1 MAAEHIIA
9 ERYEVIALI
18 DEGGM
23 GQVFRGR
30 DLQTGETIAI
40 KALKEEVVEQDSTL
54 VDRFCRE
61 AVVLRKLNHPNIVRV
76 YDTFEEEGRHY
87 IIMEYIPGGSLAQLI
102 RQHGPLPI
110 ERAVQIALDLA
121 DALTRTHRLQVIHR
135 DLKPANVLLA
145 EDGTPR
151 LTDFGVAHDSAMQTT
166 MLTQV
171 GALVGTIAYLSPEVS
186 EGMAHNE
193 KSDIWSFGLVLYEM
207 LTGRRAFNEQ
217 TPANMLNAIL
227 RKPIPDLRALRLDI
241 PEDLAALVDRMLAKD
256 PEKRIATAREVGVE
270 LERILQRLRQS
281 AAATGEQPAVPGVSR
296 FATTPMA
303 AIPAVPQQTVDTTIG
318 SPTQVPLRTAS
329 LTPQPGAPQPPGS
342 VPLRPRTVTNP
353 RLFIAYRR
361 EDSGEIAGRLY
372 EQLADMIGESGI
384 VRDVD
389 RVADRTVSRYVLA
402 NDVVGSVDVILVLIG
417 PGWVG
422 MPRDRRAVLSERA
435 IDNPKDSVRMQ
446 IEAGLRRGDI
456 LIIPVL
462 VNGGV
467 LPEVLPASLE
477 GLRDRTPFIIT
488 PDQPLDAQVKKLVRL
503 INEHF
508 GLNKP
513 PRSPFALLALV
524 VFVLLVLLAIGSI
537 VALAGGFPTG

>member
-1 MAAEHIIA
+1 MAEERIIA
-9 ERYEVIALI
+9 ERYEVITLI

-40 KALKEEVVEQDSTL
+40 KALKEEIVEQDATL

-87 IIMEYIPGGSLAQLI
+87 IIMEYIAGGSLAHLI
-102 RQHGPLPI
+102 RQNGALPI

-121 DALTRTHRLQVIHR
+121 DALTRTHRLQIIHR

-151 LTDFGVAHDSAMQTT
+151 LTDFGVAHDSALQTT

-171 GALVGTIAYLSPEVS
+171 GALVGTIAYLSPEVT
-186 EGMAHNE
+186 EGSPHDE

-207 LTGRRAFNEQ
+207 LTGRHAFNEQ

-227 RKPIPDLRALRLDI
+227 RKPVPDPRSVRLDI
-241 PEDLAALVDRMLAKD
+241 PEDLARLLERMLAKD
-256 PEKRIATAREVGVE
+256 PEKRIASAREVGVE
-270 LERILQRLRQS
+270 LERILHRLRQS
-281 AAATGEQPAVPGVSR
+281 ALSTSEQPVVPASR
-296 FATTPMA
+296 FATTPMSPL
-303 AIPAVPQQTVDTTIG
+303 PAVPQANVSTTIG
-318 SPTQVPLRTAS
+318 VPTTVQPARPASAPTPAAPSAPGVP
-329 LTPQPGAPQPPGS
+329 P
-342 VPLRPRTVTNP
+342 RPRTVTHP

-372 EQLADMIGESGI
+372 EQLADAIGDGGI

-402 NDVVGSVDVILVLIG
+402 NDVVGSVDVMLVLIG

-422 MPRDRRAVLSERA
+422 MPRDKRAVLSERA

-446 IEAGLRRGDI
+446 IEAGLRRADI

-477 GLRDRTPFIIT
+477 GLRDRTPFTIA
-488 PDQPLDAQVKKLVRL
+488 PDQPLEPQVNRL
-503 INEHF
+503 IRLIQDHF
-508 GLNKP
+508 GLNAP
-513 PRSPFALLALV
+513 RRSPFVLLALL
-524 VFVLLVLLAIGSI
+524 VFVLLIALAVGSI
-537 VALAGGFPTG
+537 IALAGGMGGA